1 MKHQQIT
8 LDKLGSDINIPVRYS
23 NKAKRISIRI
33 NHKGAELVLPNKN
46 FNTGY
51 KFLLEKESWIRQNLQ
66 KFLNKPPFD
75 YNTIT
80 VFDEVYSLLNIDA
93 DYEKVQIT
101 DDVIQIYSLPSQ
113 HKSTLVRFLKDMLLL
128 ETTKLAT
135 VLAKEH
141 NINFTKIKIMNN
153 KGKWG
158 SCSSKAVLAFNW
170 RLIFAPKKILKYLVV
185 HEMCHII
192 EMNHSPRFWNLVAR
206 LYPDYK
212 LARLWLKEHGNNLHQ
227 YLMS

>member
-23 NKAKRISIRI
+23 TKAKRISIRI
-33 NHKGAELVLPNKN
+33 NHTGAELVLPNKN

-51 KFLLEKESWIRQNLQ
+51 KFLLEKESWVRQKLQ
-66 KFLNKPPFD
+66 KFLNKRPFD

-128 ETTKLAT
+128 ETTKLST
-135 VLAKEH
+135 LLAKEH

-158 SCSSKAVLAFNW
+158 SCSSQAVLAFNW
-170 RLIFAPKKILKYLVV
+170 SLIFAPKKVLKYLVT
-185 HEMCHII
+185 HEICHII

-212 LARLWLKEHGNNLHQ
+212 LARLWLKEYANTLNQ

>member
-23 NKAKRISIRI
+23 TKAKRISIRI
-33 NHKGAELVLPNKN
+33 NHTGAELVLPNKN

-51 KFLLEKESWIRQNLQ
+51 KFLLEKESWVRQKLQ

-101 DDVIQIYSLPSQ
+101 DDVRLCP
-113 HKSTLVRFLKDMLLL
+113 KNCV
-128 ETTKLAT
+128 
-135 VLAKEH
+135 
-141 NINFTKIKIMNN
+141 NFEIGYI
-153 KGKWG
+153 
-158 SCSSKAVLAFNW
+158 
-170 RLIFAPKKILKYLVV
+170 
-185 HEMCHII
+185 
-192 EMNHSPRFWNLVAR
+192 
-206 LYPDYK
+206 
-212 LARLWLKEHGNNLHQ
+212 
-227 YLMS
+227 